1 MKKLSDLEIKKERGS
16 SYGSVESSFG
26 RISILW
32 SAYTGTPIKPHQ
44 VAVMMTLLK
53 VSRMTTAKDE
63 VLLDCYQD
71 ARVYLDLAEELDCK
85 NG

>member
-1 MKKLSDLEIKKERGS
+1 MKKVSDLELKKERGK

-26 RISILW
+26 RIAKLW
-32 SAYTGTPIKPHQ
+32 SAYTGKSIKPHE

-71 ARVYLDLAEELDCK
+71 ARVYLDLAEELNCK
-85 NG
+85 